1 MGMALPHLVIT
12 ILVIHVTSYITQHIC
27 GNVFTYH
34 FDVSSQ
40 PYLLCHLFWLQQMT
54 FLCSPMHLQLGLI
67 SGNELINPAWA
78 EHSKIRVAYVCNLEC
93 ISLNI
98 LATGGKALIGTH
110 EDVIYELLALG
121 MIQPSML
128 SSYIWV
134 TRKPSNM
141 MMEGFLWHIAHA
153 RNFSIRWDFMV
164 VVKERIIARL
174 PIELYSC

>member
-1 MGMALPHLVIT
+1 MALPHLVIT
-12 ILVIHVTSYITQHIC
+12 ILVVHVTSYITQHIC
-27 GNVFTYH
+27 GNVFTYC

-40 PYLLCHLFWLQQMT
+40 PYLLCHLFRLQQMT
-54 FLCSPMHLQLGLI
+54 FLCSPMHLQLVLI

-78 EHSKIRVAYVCNLEC
+78 EHSKIRVAYACNLEC

-98 LATGGKALIGTH
+98 LVTGGKALIGTH

-128 SSYIWV
+128 SSYIQA
-134 TRKPSNM
+134 TRKPSNT

-153 RNFSIRWDFMV
+153 CNFSIRWDFLV
-164 VVKERIIARL
+164 VEECIIMRL